1 MFNKKDASAE
11 IATSMEKVLVAS
23 AIDKQTEG
31 LTKVS
36 LAIEHLNAAAEIF
49 DTVGLRK
56 HAEVATVLLE
66 SLAAK
71 KKKPKAKSKSKSK
84 SKAKSHKSKSKKS
97 DSATKDLTS
106 EKMLDNLAHKGWVFN
121 ADDGGA
127 DTNDAFDYMDSD
139 DDNDAKLDI
148 AGRPGA
154 YSSSAYWEH
163 MAKKHMQEGN
173 LRKAE
178 EAKMKAIHEKEIEKY
193 DDNLDAD
200 DFNFGFDMG
209 FVDGPDD
216 EFDFEDEVEEP
227 TVRRRPTMLPPSMD
241 EDVVMPQLAP
251 YRPSSGEWRAV
262 EDTSRQTIPA
272 KKHHHLKELEDEF
285 DAWDWDF

>member
-11 IATSMEKVLVAS
+11 IATSMEKVLVAG

-31 LTKVS
+31 LSKVS
-36 LAIEHLNAAAEIF
+36 LAIQHLNAAAEIF

-66 SLAAK
+66 SLASKK

-84 SKAKSHKSKSKKS
+84 PKSKPKPSKSPKS
-97 DSATKDLTS
+97 DDATKDLTS

-121 ADDGGA
+121 ADD
-127 DTNDAFDYMDSD
+127 DMNNSSDYMDSD
-139 DDNDAKLDI
+139 DDNYAKLDI
-148 AGRPGA
+148 SGGPGN
-154 YSSSAYWEH
+154 YNSSVYWEH
-163 MAKKHMQEGN
+163 MAKKYMREGD

-178 EAKMKAIHEKEIEKY
+178 QAKMKAMHEKEIEKY
-193 DDNLDAD
+193 DESFDAD

-209 FVDGPDD
+209 FADESGD

-227 TVRRRPTMLPPSMD
+227 TVRRRHTMLPPSMD
-241 EDVVMPQLAP
+241 RDAEMPHLVP
-251 YRPSSGEWRAV
+251 YRPSSGEWHAV
-262 EDTSRQTIPA
+262 EETSKKTMPAKPGA
-272 KKHHHLKELEDEF
+272 KKHWKELEDEF
-285 DAWDWDF
+285 DAWDWDY